1 MGIGRE
7 DRCAGTT
14 QCRPALS
21 MTCRIK
27 GRYAETIQRS
37 VEPSLADVP
46 LDDGKPGVA
55 ASPSPPAISFRD
67 LIRGRWSD
75 AQETTAAGSVGASE
89 LVSLRKNFL
98 PKKFSCP
105 KFRGS
110 GPRSSNR

>member
-27 GRYAETIQRS
+27 GRCAVTIQRS

-46 LDDGKPGVA
+46 LDDVKTRHGGKREP
-55 ASPSPPAISFRD
+55 
-67 LIRGRWSD
+67 
-75 AQETTAAGSVGASE
+75 TSE
-89 LVSLRKNFL
+89 QF
-98 PKKFSCP
+98 P
-105 KFRGS
+105 
-110 GPRSSNR
+110 

>member
-1 MGIGRE
+1 
-7 DRCAGTT
+7 
-14 QCRPALS
+14 

-89 LVSLRKNFL
+89 LVSLRKKFL
-98 PKKFSCP
+98 PKKFPAQNSGARD
-105 KFRGS
+105 RGLPTVE
-110 GPRSSNR
+110 GAWAGGFHG